1 MGRARG
7 AGGNRAGSSC
17 GPPRRGWTT
26 ATTPPPRSSRP
37 SANRSKATPSVAP
50 PKYVRTRTSERRG
63 QKAPPAAEEKL
74 YRVALREALTEEM
87 ERDDSVYLI
96 GEDIGKFGG
105 AYRVTEGL
113 LDKFGPQRVVDAPIA
128 EEVIVGTAIGSAMLG
143 LRPVVEMMTINFSL
157 VAYDQIVNNAAKI
170 RYMFGGEASVPM
182 VIRMPGGA
190 GHQLSAQ
197 HSHSL
202 EVLYGLIPGLLV
214 VAPTTPEDAK
224 GMLKSA
230 IRADNPVMFL
240 ESMSLYNVRGMVPP
254 GDYTV
259 PLGKA
264 AVRRSGSDVTIVGVS
279 RMAVLANEAAKQ
291 LEEEDIDAE
300 VIDLR
305 SIRPIDWE
313 PIVDSVRKTSRCVVV
328 EEGWSTYGVSAEIAA
343 GVQERS
349 FDYLDAP
356 IRRLGGAQ
364 VPMPYSLPLEKAS
377 IPTTEDIK
385 RLVRSALGKRPNA

>member
-1 MGRARG
+1 MA
-7 AGGNRAGSSC
+7 
-17 GPPRRGWTT
+17 
-26 ATTPPPRSSRP
+26 
-37 SANRSKATPSVAP
+37 VQAP
-50 PKYVRTRTSERRG
+50 AKT
-63 QKAPPAAEEKL
+63 EEKL

-87 ERDDSVYLI
+87 ERDDTIYLI

-113 LDKFGPQRVVDAPIA
+113 LDKFGAQRVVDAPIA

-157 VAYDQIVNNAAKI
+157 IAYDQIVNNAAKI
-170 RYMFGGEASVPM
+170 RYMFGGEVKVPM

-197 HSHSL
+197 HSHSF

-230 IRADNPVMFL
+230 IRSDNPVMFL
-240 ESMSLYNVRGMVPP
+240 ESMSLYNVKGEVPS
-254 GDYTV
+254 GDYTT

-264 AVRRSGSDVTIVGVS
+264 ALRRSGSDITIVGVS

-291 LEEEDIDAE
+291 LEEEDVDAE

-305 SIRPIDWE
+305 SIRPIDWQ
-313 PIVDSVRKTSRCVVV
+313 PIIESVRKTSRCVVV
-328 EEGWSTYGVSAEIAA
+328 EEGWSTYGVTAELAA
-343 GVQERS
+343 GVQEKA

-356 IRRLGGAQ
+356 VRRLGGAQ
-364 VPMPYSLPLEKAS
+364 VPMPYSQPLEKAS
-377 IPTTEDIK
+377 IPTSEDIK
-385 RLVRSALGKRPNA
+385 RLVRATLGRKVDV

>member
-1 MGRARG
+1 M
-7 AGGNRAGSSC
+7 
-17 GPPRRGWTT
+17 
-26 ATTPPPRSSRP
+26 
-37 SANRSKATPSVAP
+37 
-50 PKYVRTRTSERRG
+50 
-63 QKAPPAAEEKL
+63 AEEKL
-74 YRVALREALTEEM
+74 YRVALREALAEEM
-87 ERDDSVYLI
+87 ERDDSVYLV

-113 LDKFGPQRVVDAPIA
+113 LDKFGPTRVVDAPIA
-128 EEVIVGTAIGSAMLG
+128 EEAIVGSAIGSAMLG
-143 LRPVVEMMTINFSL
+143 LRPVVELMTINFSL
-157 VAYDQIVNNAAKI
+157 IAYDQIVNNAAKI
-170 RYMFGGEASVPM
+170 RYMFGGEAKVPM

-197 HSHSL
+197 HSHSF

-230 IRADNPVMFL
+230 IRTDNPVMFL
-240 ESMSLYNVRGMVPP
+240 ESMSLYNVRGMVPD
-254 GDYTV
+254 GDYTT
-259 PLGKA
+259 PIGKA
-264 AVRRSGSDVTIVGVS
+264 AVRRTGTDITIVGVS
-279 RMAVLANEAAKQ
+279 RMAVLAHEAAKQ

-305 SIRPIDWE
+305 SIRPIDWP
-313 PIVDSVRKTSRCVVV
+313 PIVESVRRTSRCLVV
-328 EEGWSTYGVSAEIAA
+328 EEGWATYGVTAEIAA
-343 GVQERS
+343 GVQERC

-377 IPTTEDIK
+377 IPTSEDVK
-385 RLVRSALGKRPNA
+385 KLAREVVGRKPLDV

>member
-1 MGRARG
+1 MA
-7 AGGNRAGSSC
+7 
-17 GPPRRGWTT
+17 
-26 ATTPPPRSSRP
+26 
-37 SANRSKATPSVAP
+37 V
-50 PKYVRTRTSERRG
+50 
-63 QKAPPAAEEKL
+63 KAPAATDEKL
-74 YRVALREALTEEM
+74 YRVALREALNEEM
-87 ERDDSVYLI
+87 ERDENVYVI

-113 LDKFGPQRVVDAPIA
+113 LDRFGSQRVVDAPIA
-128 EEVIVGTAIGSAMLG
+128 EEVIVGCAIGSAMLG

-170 RYMFGGEASVPM
+170 RYMFGGEAKVPM

-230 IRADNPVMFL
+230 IRSDNPVMFL
-240 ESMSLYNVRGMVPP
+240 ESMGLYNVRGIVPA

-264 AVRRSGSDVTIVGVS
+264 AIRRSGSDVTVVGVS

-291 LEEEDIDAE
+291 LEEEDLDVE

-313 PIVDSVRKTSRCVVV
+313 PIVESVRRTGRCVVV
-328 EEGWSTYGVSAEIAA
+328 EEGWSTYGVTAEIAA
-343 GVQERS
+343 GVQERC

-356 IRRLGGAQ
+356 VRRLGGAQ
-364 VPMPYSLPLEKAS
+364 VPMPYSLPLERAS
-377 IPTTEDIK
+377 IPTSEDIK
-385 RLVRSALGKRPNA
+385 RLIRSVLGKK

>member
-1 MGRARG
+1 MAVKAPAGRAQG
-7 AGGNRAGSSC
+7 TPN
-17 GPPRRGWTT
+17 TT
-26 ATTPPPRSSRP
+26 D
-37 SANRSKATPSVAP
+37 
-50 PKYVRTRTSERRG
+50 
-63 QKAPPAAEEKL
+63 EKL
-74 YRVALREALTEEM
+74 YRVALREALNEEM
-87 ERDDSVYLI
+87 ERDDSVYVI

-113 LDKFGPQRVVDAPIA
+113 LDRFGAQRVVDAPIA
-128 EEVIVGTAIGSAMLG
+128 EEVIVGCAIGSAMLG
-143 LRPVVEMMTINFSL
+143 LRPVVELMTINFSL

-170 RYMFGGEASVPM
+170 RYMFGGEAKVPM

-202 EVLYGLIPGLLV
+202 EVIYGLIPGLLV

-230 IRADNPVMFL
+230 IRSDNPVMFL
-240 ESMSLYNVRGMVPP
+240 ESMSLYNVRGIVPA
-254 GDYTV
+254 GDYTT
-259 PLGKA
+259 PLGRGA
-264 AVRRSGSDVTIVGVS
+264 IRRTGSDVTVVGVS

-291 LEEEDIDAE
+291 LEEEDVDVE

-313 PIVDSVRKTSRCVVV
+313 PIVESVTRTTRCVVV
-328 EEGWSTYGVSAEIAA
+328 EEGWATYGVTAEIAA
-343 GVQERS
+343 GVQERC

-377 IPTTEDIK
+377 IPTSEDIK
-385 RLVRSALGKRPNA
+385 KLARKVLGRKTDA

>member
-1 MGRARG
+1 MA
-7 AGGNRAGSSC
+7 
-17 GPPRRGWTT
+17 
-26 ATTPPPRSSRP
+26 
-37 SANRSKATPSVAP
+37 V
-50 PKYVRTRTSERRG
+50 
-63 QKAPPAAEEKL
+63 KAPVATAEKL
-74 YRVALREALTEEM
+74 YRVALREALNEEM
-87 ERDDSVYLI
+87 ERDENVYVI

-113 LDKFGPQRVVDAPIA
+113 LDRFGPQRVVDAPIA
-128 EEVIVGTAIGSAMLG
+128 EEVIVGCAIGSAMLG

-170 RYMFGGEASVPM
+170 RYMFGGEAKVPL

-197 HSHSL
+197 HSHSF

-230 IRADNPVMFL
+230 IRTDNPVIFL
-240 ESMSLYNVRGMVPP
+240 ESMSLYNVRGMVPD
-254 GDYTV
+254 GHFTV
-259 PLGKA
+259 PIGQA
-264 AVRRSGSDVTIVGVS
+264 AVRRSGSDLTIVGVS

-291 LEEEDIDAE
+291 LEEEDIDVE

-305 SIRPIDWE
+305 SVRPIDWA
-313 PIVDSVRKTSRCVVV
+313 PIVESVRRTTRCLVV
-328 EEGWSTYGVSAEIAA
+328 EEGWATYGVTAEIAA
-343 GVQERS
+343 GVQERC

-356 IRRLGGAQ
+356 ILRLGGAQ

-377 IPTTEDIK
+377 IPTSEDIK
-385 RLVRSALGKRPNA
+385 RLARKVLGRKTDA

>member
-1 MGRARG
+1 M
-7 AGGNRAGSSC
+7 
-17 GPPRRGWTT
+17 
-26 ATTPPPRSSRP
+26 
-37 SANRSKATPSVAP
+37 
-50 PKYVRTRTSERRG
+50 
-63 QKAPPAAEEKL
+63 AAEEKL
-74 YRVALREALTEEM
+74 YRVALREALAEEM
-87 ERDDSVYLI
+87 ERDESVYLI

-105 AYRVTEGL
+105 AYRVTEG
-113 LDKFGPQRVVDAPIA
+113 PIA
-128 EEVIVGTAIGSAMLG
+128 EEVIVGSAIGSAMLG

-157 VAYDQIVNNAAKI
+157 IAYDQIVNNAAKI
-170 RYMFGGEASVPM
+170 RYMFGGEAKVPL

-197 HSHSL
+197 HSHSF

-224 GMLKSA
+224 GMLKAA
-230 IRADNPVMFL
+230 IRTDNPVMFL
-240 ESMSLYNVRGMVPP
+240 ESMSLYNVRGMVPD
-254 GDYTV
+254 GDYTT
-259 PLGKA
+259 PIGKA
-264 AVRRSGSDVTIVGVS
+264 AVRRTGSDITIIGVS

-305 SIRPIDWE
+305 SIRPIDWP
-313 PIVDSVRKTSRCVVV
+313 PIVESVRRTSRCMVV
-328 EEGWSTYGVSAEIAA
+328 EEGWATYGVTAEIAA
-343 GVQERS
+343 GVQERC

-377 IPTTEDIK
+377 IPTSEDIK
-385 RLVRSALGKRPNA
+385 KLAREVVGRKPVND

>member
-1 MGRARG
+1 M
-7 AGGNRAGSSC
+7 
-17 GPPRRGWTT
+17 
-26 ATTPPPRSSRP
+26 
-37 SANRSKATPSVAP
+37 
-50 PKYVRTRTSERRG
+50 
-63 QKAPPAAEEKL
+63 AAEEKL
-74 YRVALREALTEEM
+74 YRVALREALAEEM
-87 ERDDSVYLI
+87 ERDDSVYLV

-113 LDKFGPQRVVDAPIA
+113 LDKFGAQRVVDAPIA
-128 EEVIVGTAIGSAMLG
+128 EEVIVGSAIGSAMLG
-143 LRPVVEMMTINFSL
+143 LRPVVELMTINFSL

-170 RYMFGGEASVPM
+170 RYMFGGEAKVPL

-197 HSHSL
+197 HSHSF

-230 IRADNPVMFL
+230 IRTDNPVMFL
-240 ESMSLYNVRGMVPP
+240 ESMSLYNVRGMVPD
-254 GDYTV
+254 GDYTT
-259 PLGKA
+259 PIGKA
-264 AVRRSGSDVTIVGVS
+264 AVRRTGSDITIVGVS
-279 RMAVLANEAAKQ
+279 RMAVLAHEAAKQ
-291 LEEEDIDAE
+291 LEDEDIDAE

-305 SIRPIDWE
+305 SIRPIDWP
-313 PIVDSVRKTSRCVVV
+313 PIVESVRRTGRCMVV
-328 EEGWSTYGVSAEIAA
+328 EEGWATYGVTAEIAA
-343 GVQERS
+343 GVQERC

-377 IPTTEDIK
+377 IPTSEDIK
-385 RLVRSALGKRPNA
+385 KLAREVVGRKALDA

>member
-1 MGRARG
+1 M
-7 AGGNRAGSSC
+7 
-17 GPPRRGWTT
+17 
-26 ATTPPPRSSRP
+26 
-37 SANRSKATPSVAP
+37 
-50 PKYVRTRTSERRG
+50 
-63 QKAPPAAEEKL
+63 AEMR
-74 YRVALREALTEEM
+74 YREALNAALREELRRD
-87 ERDDSVYLI
+87 ERVVLL
-96 GEDIGKFGG
+96 GEDIGVFGG

-113 LDKFGPQRVVDAPIA
+113 LDKFGPQRVVDTPIA
-128 EEVIVGTAIGSAMLG
+128 EEGFVGAAIGSAMLG
-143 LRPVVEMMTINFSL
+143 LRPVVELMTINFSL

-170 RYMFGGEASVPM
+170 RYMFGGEAKVPV

-202 EVLYGLIPGLLV
+202 EVIYGLIPGLLV

-230 IRADNPVMFL
+230 IRSDNPVMFL
-240 ESMSLYNVRGMVPP
+240 ESMSLYNVRGIVPP
-254 GDYTV
+254 GDYTT
-259 PLGKA
+259 PIGKA
-264 AVRRSGSDVTIVGVS
+264 AVRRAGSDVTVVGVS
-279 RMAVLANEAAKQ
+279 RMAVLAFEAAKQ

-313 PIVDSVRKTSRCVVV
+313 PIVESVRKTGHCVVV
-328 EEGWSTYGVSAEIAA
+328 EEGWSTYGVTAEIAA
-343 GVQERS
+343 GVQERC

-377 IPTTEDIK
+377 IPTSEDIK
-385 RLVRSALGKRPNA
+385 KLVRSVVGK

>member
-1 MGRARG
+1 
-7 AGGNRAGSSC
+7 
-17 GPPRRGWTT
+17 
-26 ATTPPPRSSRP
+26 
-37 SANRSKATPSVAP
+37 VA
-50 PKYVRTRTSERRG
+50 S
-63 QKAPPAAEEKL
+63 EEKL
-74 YRVALREALTEEM
+74 YRVALREALAEEM

-113 LDKFGPQRVVDAPIA
+113 LDRFGEKRVVDAPIA
-128 EEVIVGTAIGSAMLG
+128 EEVIVGSAIGSAMLG

-157 VAYDQIVNNAAKI
+157 IAYDQIVNNAAKI
-170 RYMFGGEASVPM
+170 RYMFGGEAKVPL

-197 HSHSL
+197 HSHSF

-224 GMLKSA
+224 GMLKAA
-230 IRADNPVMFL
+230 IRTDNPVIFL
-240 ESMSLYNVRGMVPP
+240 ESMSLYNVRGMVPD
-254 GDYTV
+254 GDYTT
-259 PLGKA
+259 PIGKA
-264 AVRRSGSDVTIVGVS
+264 AIRRTGSDITIVGVS

-305 SIRPIDWE
+305 SIRPIDWP
-313 PIVDSVRKTSRCVVV
+313 PIVESVRRTSRCMVV
-328 EEGWSTYGVSAEIAA
+328 EEGWATYGVSAEIAA
-343 GVQERS
+343 GVQERC

-377 IPTTEDIK
+377 IPTSEDIK
-385 RLVRSALGKRPNA
+385 RLAREVVGRKKLDA

>member
-1 MGRARG
+1 MATAAPARTQ
-7 AGGNRAGSSC
+7 A
-17 GPPRRGWTT
+17 
-26 ATTPPPRSSRP
+26 P
-37 SANRSKATPSVAP
+37 ST
-50 PKYVRTRTSERRG
+50 
-63 QKAPPAAEEKL
+63 EEKL
-74 YRVALREALTEEM
+74 YRVALREALAEEM
-87 ERDDSVYLI
+87 ERDDSVYLV

-113 LDKFGPQRVVDAPIA
+113 LDRFGAQRVIDAPIA
-128 EEVIVGTAIGSAMLG
+128 EEVIVGSAIGSAMLG

-157 VAYDQIVNNAAKI
+157 IAYDQIVNNAAKI
-170 RYMFGGEASVPM
+170 RYMFGGEAKVPL

-197 HSHSL
+197 HSHSF

-230 IRADNPVMFL
+230 IRTDNPVMFL
-240 ESMSLYNVRGMVPP
+240 ESMSLYNVRGMVPD
-254 GDYTV
+254 GDYTT

-264 AVRRSGSDVTIVGVS
+264 AVRRTGADLTIVGVS
-279 RMAVLANEAAKQ
+279 RMSVLANEAAKQ
-291 LEEEDIDAE
+291 LEEEDIDVE

-305 SIRPIDWE
+305 SIRPIDWA
-313 PIVDSVRKTSRCVVV
+313 PIVDSVKRTSRCLVV
-328 EEGWSTYGVSAEIAA
+328 EEGWATYGVTAEIAA
-343 GVQERS
+343 GVQERC

-356 IRRLGGAQ
+356 ILRLGGAQ

-377 IPTTEDIK
+377 IPTSEDIK
-385 RLVRSALGKRPNA
+385 RMARRIVGRKTDS

>member
-1 MGRARG
+1 MA
-7 AGGNRAGSSC
+7 
-17 GPPRRGWTT
+17 
-26 ATTPPPRSSRP
+26 ATQSRP
-37 SANRSKATPSVAP
+37 RAEA
-50 PKYVRTRTSERRG
+50 
-63 QKAPPAAEEKL
+63 PAAEEKL
-74 YRVALREALTEEM
+74 YRVALREALYEEM
-87 ERDDSVYLI
+87 ERDDSIYLI

-113 LDKFGPQRVVDAPIA
+113 LDRFGPQRVVDAPIA

-143 LRPVVEMMTINFSL
+143 LRPVVELMTINFSL

-224 GMLKSA
+224 GLLKSA
-230 IRADNPVMFL
+230 IRSDNPVMFL
-240 ESMSLYNVRGMVPP
+240 ESMSLYNIRGLVPN
-254 GDYTV
+254 GDYTT

-264 AVRRSGSDVTIVGVS
+264 ALRRSGSDITVVGVS

-291 LEEEDIDAE
+291 LEEEDVDVE

-305 SIRPIDWE
+305 SIRPIDWA
-313 PIVDSVRKTSRCVVV
+313 PIVESVRKTGRCVVV
-328 EEGWSTYGVSAEIAA
+328 EEGWSTYGVTAEIAA
-343 GVQERS
+343 GVQERC

-377 IPTTEDIK
+377 IPTSEDIK
-385 RLVRSALGKRPNA
+385 RLVRATLGTKVDS

>member
-1 MGRARG
+1 M
-7 AGGNRAGSSC
+7 
-17 GPPRRGWTT
+17 
-26 ATTPPPRSSRP
+26 
-37 SANRSKATPSVAP
+37 
-50 PKYVRTRTSERRG
+50 
-63 QKAPPAAEEKL
+63 AEDKL

-87 ERDDSVYLI
+87 QRDDSVFLI

-113 LDKFGPQRVVDAPIA
+113 LDRYGPERVVDAPIA
-128 EEVIVGTAIGSAMLG
+128 EEVIVGTAIGAAMLG

-157 VAYDQIVNNAAKI
+157 IAFDQIVNNAAKI
-170 RYMFGGEASVPM
+170 RYMFGGEAKVPM

-197 HSHSL
+197 HSHSFEL
-202 EVLYGLIPGLLV
+202 LYGLIRGVMV
-214 VAPTTPEDAK
+214 VAATKPEDGK

-230 IRADNPVMFL
+230 IRSDNPVMFL
-240 ESMSLYNVRGMVPP
+240 ESMSLYNVRGPVPD
-254 GDYTV
+254 GDYTT

-264 AVRRSGSDVTIVGVS
+264 AVRRKGSDVTIVGVS

-291 LEEEDIDAE
+291 LEEEDVDAE

-313 PIVDSVRKTSRCVVV
+313 PIVESVKRTSRAVVV
-328 EEGWSTYGVSAEIAA
+328 EEGWSTYGATAELAA
-343 GVQERS
+343 GIQERC

-356 IRRLGGAQ
+356 ILRLGGAQ

-377 IPTTEDIK
+377 IPTAEDIK
-385 RLVRSALGKRPNA
+385 RLVRKSVGKAKVDA

>member
-1 MGRARG
+1 M
-7 AGGNRAGSSC
+7 
-17 GPPRRGWTT
+17 
-26 ATTPPPRSSRP
+26 ATR
-37 SANRSKATPSVAP
+37 VA
-50 PKYVRTRTSERRG
+50 
-63 QKAPPAAEEKL
+63 APTDEKL

-87 ERDDSVYLI
+87 ERDENVYLI
-96 GEDIGKFGG
+96 GEDIGTFGG

-113 LDKFGPQRVVDAPIA
+113 LEKFGPQRVVDAPIA
-128 EEVIVGTAIGSAMLG
+128 EEGFVGAAIGSAMLG
-143 LRPVVEMMTINFSL
+143 LRPVVELMTINFSL

-170 RYMFGGEASVPM
+170 RYMFGGEAKVPL

-202 EVLYGLIPGLLV
+202 EVIYGLIPGLLV

-224 GMLKSA
+224 GLLKSA
-230 IRADNPVMFL
+230 IRTDNPVMFL
-240 ESMSLYNVRGMVPP
+240 ESMSLYNVRGIVPP

-264 AVRRSGSDVTIVGVS
+264 AIRRTGSDVTVVGVS
-279 RMAVLANEAAKQ
+279 RMAVLAHEAAKQ
-291 LEEEDIDAE
+291 LEEEDVDVE

-313 PIVDSVRKTSRCVVV
+313 PIVESVRKTGRCVVV
-328 EEGWSTYGVSAEIAA
+328 EEGWATYGVTAELAA

-356 IRRLGGAQ
+356 VRRLGGAQ

-377 IPTTEDIK
+377 IPTSEDIK
-385 RLVRSALGKRPNA
+385 KLIRTVVGK

>member
-1 MGRARG
+1 MTAMRAAAAP
-7 AGGNRAGSSC
+7 AG
-17 GPPRRGWTT
+17 
-26 ATTPPPRSSRP
+26 
-37 SANRSKATPSVAP
+37 
-50 PKYVRTRTSERRG
+50 
-63 QKAPPAAEEKL
+63 EEKL
-74 YRVALREALTEEM
+74 YRVALREALAEEM
-87 ERDDSVYLI
+87 ERDDKVFLI

-105 AYRVTEGL
+105 AYRVTDGL
-113 LDKFGPQRVVDAPIA
+113 LDQFGAQRVVDAPIA
-128 EEVIVGTAIGSAMLG
+128 EEVIVGTAIGAAMLG

-170 RYMFGGEASVPM
+170 RYMFGGEAKVPM

-202 EVLYGLIPGLLV
+202 EVLYGLIPGLLT

-230 IRADNPVMFL
+230 IRSDNPVMFL
-240 ESMSLYNVRGMVPP
+240 ESMSLYNVRGIVPN
-254 GDYTV
+254 GDYTI
-259 PLGKA
+259 PIGTA
-264 AVRRSGSDVTIVGVS
+264 ALRRKGSDVTIVGVS
-279 RMAVLANEAAKQ
+279 RMAVLAFEAAKQ

-305 SIRPIDWE
+305 SIRPIDWP
-313 PIVDSVRKTSRCVVV
+313 PIAESVRKTSRCVVV
-328 EEGWSTYGVSAEIAA
+328 EEGWSTYGVTAELAA
-343 GVQERS
+343 GVQERC

-356 IRRLGGAQ
+356 VRRLGGAQ

-377 IPTTEDIK
+377 IPTGEDIK
-385 RLVRSALGKRPNA
+385 RLVRSVVGRRPDA

>member
-1 MGRARG
+1 MA
-7 AGGNRAGSSC
+7 
-17 GPPRRGWTT
+17 T
-26 ATTPPPRSSRP
+26 AAPAKTEAP
-37 SANRSKATPSVAP
+37 SD
-50 PKYVRTRTSERRG
+50 
-63 QKAPPAAEEKL
+63 EEKL

-128 EEVIVGTAIGSAMLG
+128 EEVIVGTAIGLAMLG

-157 VAYDQIVNNAAKI
+157 VAYDQLGNNAAKI
-170 RYMFGGEASVPM
+170 RYMFGGEAKVPM

-197 HSHSL
+197 HSHRL
-202 EVLYGLIPGLLV
+202 EGIYGLIPGLLV
-214 VAPTTPEDAK
+214 VAPTTPADAK
-224 GMLKSA
+224 GMLKTA

-313 PIVDSVRKTSRCVVV
+313 PILDSVLNTSRCVVGG
-328 EEGWSTYGVSAEIAA
+328 EGWTTYGVSAEITA
-343 GVQERS
+343 GVQERC

-377 IPTTEDIK
+377 IPTSEDIK
-385 RLVRSALGKRPNA
+385 RIVRTALGKKPNA